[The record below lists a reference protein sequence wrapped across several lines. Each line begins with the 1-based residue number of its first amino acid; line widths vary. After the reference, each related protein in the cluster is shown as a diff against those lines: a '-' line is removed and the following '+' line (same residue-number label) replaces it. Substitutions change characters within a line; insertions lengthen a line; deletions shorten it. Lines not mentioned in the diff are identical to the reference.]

1 MLFSR
6 LSNAFSPLGV
16 LDLKGRLYYNLFAL
30 LPVGKDPE
38 MARIQLAAFDL
49 DGTLLKEDKMP
60 SPYTLETLERVLD
73 RGVEV
78 VLASGR
84 SRGIIPRVLLDN
96 PRIRYV
102 ISCNGALIWDLR
114 EKRAVFEELVPYSAA
129 LDILRRAR
137 EYDCVR
143 EASVEGMMYVSE
155 YDVETE
161 IQRIFP
167 NLREIMHTLRT
178 PVPDVEDFFA
188 ERGVGAEKLLF
199 FFPSSESR
207 EPLRRWIAGR
217 YDLALTSS
225 HPLALEVNA
234 PGISKGSALRQLTR
248 RLGVAPEHV
257 FAIGDSE
264 NDGEMIAFAGT
275 GVAMGN
281 AEAPVLA
288 LTDLVTADNDS
299 DGAALAMEKWILNKN

>member
-1 MLFSR
+1 
-6 LSNAFSPLGV
+6 
-16 LDLKGRLYYNLFAL
+16 
-30 LPVGKDPE
+30 

-49 DGTLLKEDKMP
+49 DGTLLKEDKTP
-60 SPYTLETLERVLD
+60 SAFTLETLERVLD

-102 ISCNGALIWDLR
+102 ISCNGAVVWDLR
-114 EKRAVFEELVPYSAA
+114 AGRAVTEDLVPYEAA
-129 LDILRRAR
+129 LEILRKAR

-167 NLREIMHTLRT
+167 NLREMMHTLRT

-188 ERGVGAEKLLF
+188 GRGVGAEKLLF
-199 FFPSSESR
+199 FYPTPESR
-207 EPLRRWIAGR
+207 EPLRRWIEER

-234 PGISKGSALRQLTR
+234 PGISKGSALRKLAGW
-248 RLGVAPEHV
+248 LGVAPEHV

-264 NDGEMIAFAGT
+264 NDGEMISFAGT

-281 AEAPVLA
+281 AEAPVLR

-299 DGAALAMEKWILNKN
+299 DGAALAMVRWILEEEQTRI

>member
-1 MLFSR
+1 
-6 LSNAFSPLGV
+6 
-16 LDLKGRLYYNLFAL
+16 
-30 LPVGKDPE
+30 

-49 DGTLLKEDKMP
+49 DGTLLKEDKTP
-60 SPYTLETLERVLD
+60 SAFTLETLERVLD

-102 ISCNGALIWDLR
+102 ISCNGAVVWDLR
-114 EKRAVFEELVPYSAA
+114 AGRAVTEDLVPYEAA
-129 LDILRRAR
+129 LEILRKAK

-167 NLREIMHTLRT
+167 NLREMMHTLRT

-188 ERGVGAEKLLF
+188 GCGVGAEKLLF
-199 FFPSSESR
+199 FYPTPESR
-207 EPLRRWIAGR
+207 EPLRRWIEER

-234 PGISKGSALRQLTR
+234 PGISKGSALRKLAGW
-248 RLGVAPEHV
+248 LGVAPEHV

-264 NDGEMIAFAGT
+264 NDGEMISFAGT

-281 AEAPVLA
+281 AEAPVLR

-299 DGAALAMEKWILNKN
+299 DGAALAMVKWILEEE

>member
-1 MLFSR
+1 
-6 LSNAFSPLGV
+6 
-16 LDLKGRLYYNLFAL
+16 
-30 LPVGKDPE
+30 

-49 DGTLLKEDKMP
+49 DGTLLREDKTP
-60 SPYTLETLERVLD
+60 SPFTLETLERVLD

-102 ISCNGALIWDLR
+102 ISCNGAVVWDLR
-114 EKRAVFEELVPYSAA
+114 EKRAVTEDLVPYGAA
-129 LDILRRAR
+129 LTILRKAR

-155 YDVETE
+155 NDAETE

-167 NLREIMHTLRT
+167 NLREMMHTLRT
-178 PVPDVEDFFA
+178 TVPDVEDFFA
-188 ERGVGAEKLLF
+188 SRGVGAEKLLF
-199 FFPSSESR
+199 FYPTSESR
-207 EPLRRWIAGR
+207 EPLRRWIEER
-217 YDLALTSS
+217 FDLALTSS

-234 PGISKGSALRQLTR
+234 PGISKGAALRQLAQK
-248 RLGVAPEHV
+248 LEIAPEHV

-264 NDGEMIAFAGT
+264 NDGEMISFAGT

-281 AEAPVLA
+281 AEAPVLR
-288 LTDLVTADNDS
+288 LTDLITADNDS
-299 DGAALAMEKWILNKN
+299 DGAAQAMIRWILEEE

>member
-1 MLFSR
+1 
-6 LSNAFSPLGV
+6 
-16 LDLKGRLYYNLFAL
+16 
-30 LPVGKDPE
+30 

-49 DGTLLKEDKMP
+49 DGTLLREDKTP

-84 SRGIIPRVLLDN
+84 SRGIIPRVLLEN

-114 EKRAVFEELVPYSAA
+114 EQRAVFEELVPFETA
-129 LDILRRAR
+129 LEILRKAK

-161 IQRIFP
+161 IRRIFP
-167 NLREIMHTLRT
+167 NLREMMHTLRT
-178 PVPDVEDFFA
+178 PVPDVEEFFA
-188 ERGVGAEKLLF
+188 ARGVGAEKLLF
-199 FFPSSESR
+199 FYPTSESR
-207 EPLRRWIAGR
+207 EPLRRWIEER
-217 YDLALTSS
+217 FDLALTSS

-234 PGISKGSALRQLTR
+234 PGISKGAALRQLAR

-257 FAIGDSE
+257 FAAGDSE
-264 NDGEMIAFAGT
+264 NDGEMISFAGT

-281 AEAPVLA
+281 AEPAVLR

-299 DGAALAMEKWILNKN
+299 DGAALAMKKWILEE

>member
-1 MLFSR
+1 
-6 LSNAFSPLGV
+6 
-16 LDLKGRLYYNLFAL
+16 
-30 LPVGKDPE
+30 
-38 MARIQLAAFDL
+38 MAHIRLAAFDL
-49 DGTLLKEDKMP
+49 DGTLLKEDKTP
-60 SPYTLETLERVLD
+60 SLYTLQTLEELLD

-102 ISCNGALIWDLR
+102 ISCNGAVVWDLR
-114 EKRAVFEELVPYSAA
+114 EKRAVTEDLVPYDAA
-129 LDILRRAR
+129 LTILRKAK

-161 IQRIFP
+161 IRRIFP
-167 NLREIMHTLRT
+167 NLREMMHTLRT
-178 PVPDVEDFFA
+178 AVPDVEDFFA
-188 ERGVGAEKLLF
+188 GRGVGAEKLLF
-199 FFPSSESR
+199 FYPTSESR
-207 EPLRRWIAGR
+207 EPLRRWIEER
-217 YDLALTSS
+217 FDLALTSS

-234 PGISKGSALRQLTR
+234 PGISKGAALRALAQ
-248 RLGVAPEHV
+248 RLGIAPENV

-264 NDGEMIAFAGT
+264 NDGEMIRFAGT

-281 AEAPVLA
+281 AEEPVLR

-299 DGAALAMEKWILNKN
+299 DGAALAIRRWILNEA